1 MASRDRDL
9 DQIVNRLN
17 LLTSGLQKTVMS
29 LRMVPI
35 KSTFQKMLR
44 LVRDLAKKAGREAQL
59 VMSGEDTEIDRNMV
73 EEIYEPIVH
82 MIRNSIDHGLELPE
96 EREAANKPRQGTI
109 YLKAYHKGGNIVIE
123 IEDDGQGLNR
133 EKILGKAISS
143 GLIKEDEKL
152 TDGEI
157 NNLIFRPGLSTA
169 EKVTD
174 ISGRGV
180 GMDVVKNRIVE
191 KLKGRV
197 DVQSIPGKGT
207 TVYIRVPLTLAIIDG
222 MIVKVCD
229 ERYVIPT
236 LTIQESF
243 RPKKAECHTVKGEGE
258 VIMFRNHLLPLVRL
272 DQMFGLKGNSLSNKT
287 DSHSWQRLVVVVE
300 NQGERRCLLV
310 DELISKEEIVIKN
323 LGGALKNIKGVA
335 GGAIMGDGKISL
347 ILDIAGI
354 FDISS
359 GESE

>member
-1 MASRDRDL
+1 
-9 DQIVNRLN
+9 
-17 LLTSGLQKTVMS
+17 
-29 LRMVPI
+29 MV
-35 KSTFQKMLR
+35 
-44 LVRDLAKKAGREAQL
+44 
-59 VMSGEDTEIDRNMV
+59 
-73 EEIYEPIVH
+73 
-82 MIRNSIDHGLELPE
+82 
-96 EREAANKPRQGTI
+96 
-109 YLKAYHKGGNIVIE
+109 
-123 IEDDGQGLNR
+123 
-133 EKILGKAISS
+133 
-143 GLIKEDEKL
+143 KEDEKL
-152 TDGEI
+152 TDVEI
-157 NNLIFRPGLSTA
+157 NNLIFHPGLSTA
-169 EKVTD
+169 KKVTD

-197 DVQSIPGKGT
+197 DVQSMPGKGT

-243 RPKKAECHTVKGEGE
+243 RPKRTECHTVKGEGE
-258 VIMFRNHLLPLVRL
+258 MIMFRDHLLPLVRL

-287 DSHSWQRLVVVVE
+287 DSHPWRRLVVVVE
-300 NQGERRCLLV
+300 NQGGRRCLLV

>member
-1 MASRDRDL
+1 
-9 DQIVNRLN
+9 
-17 LLTSGLQKTVMS
+17 
-29 LRMVPI
+29 
-35 KSTFQKMLR
+35 
-44 LVRDLAKKAGREAQL
+44 
-59 VMSGEDTEIDRNMV
+59 
-73 EEIYEPIVH
+73 
-82 MIRNSIDHGLELPE
+82 
-96 EREAANKPRQGTI
+96 
-109 YLKAYHKGGNIVIE
+109 
-123 IEDDGQGLNR
+123 
-133 EKILGKAISS
+133 
-143 GLIKEDEKL
+143 
-152 TDGEI
+152 
-157 NNLIFRPGLSTA
+157 
-169 EKVTD
+169 
-174 ISGRGV
+174 
-180 GMDVVKNRIVE
+180 MDVVKNRIVE

-197 DVQSIPGKGT
+197 DVQSMPGKGT

-243 RPKKAECHTVKGEGE
+243 RPKRAECHTVKGEAE
-258 VIMFRNHLLPLVRL
+258 VIMFRNHLVPLVRL

-323 LGGALKNIKGVA
+323 LGGALKNIKGVS